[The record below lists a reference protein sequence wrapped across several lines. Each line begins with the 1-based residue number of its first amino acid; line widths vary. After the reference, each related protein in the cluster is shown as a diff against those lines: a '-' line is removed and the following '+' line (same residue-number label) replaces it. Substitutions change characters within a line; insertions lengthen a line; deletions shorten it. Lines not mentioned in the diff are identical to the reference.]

1 MYEPDVETMDR
12 EELEKL
18 QLSRLRAIVSH
29 IAGKNPKYYEKIGK
43 IRPQDI
49 KTLADLR
56 KLPFLT
62 KADLRDAYPYGLACA
77 NQSQFL
83 RMQMT
88 SGTTGAPVICPY
100 TKADIEQWKD
110 IMGRCY
116 MAATV
121 SSDDIIQITPSFGLP
136 NGGFGFHY
144 GAEAIGAF
152 YIPIGAGPTLL
163 QLKLMKELGVTVLT
177 AISTY
182 PLRMMEVAK
191 EQDFDFRRDTKLRV
205 GIFGSEMWS
214 DELRKWIEEGMGV
227 ETFDIIGMTETG
239 GVGMGIDC
247 QAHNG
252 IHIWE
257 DHYIVEIIDP
267 DTGEVLED
275 GKEEEMVITTLT
287 REALPTIRYRTGD
300 ITSIIS
306 REKCD
311 CGRTHIRVDRFKGRT
326 DDMLIYKGVNFYPSQ
341 VEKILLK
348 FDQVAHDYQII
359 LDRDEGGA
367 ETIKLVVEVT
377 SPLSEQQITRM
388 RREFSAFVGIT
399 MDLEFVKVGKLPR
412 PPGKAVR
419 VVDKR

>member
-1 MYEPDVETMDR
+1 MDR

-18 QLSRLRAIVSH
+18 QLLRLQETVSR
-29 IAGKNPKYYEKIGK
+29 IAARNPRYYEKIGK
-43 IRPQDI
+43 IPPREI
-49 KTLADLR
+49 KSLKDLE

-62 KADLRDAYPYGLACA
+62 KADLRDAYPYGLACVD
-77 NQSQFL
+77 QSEFL
-83 RMQMT
+83 RMQMS

-100 TKADIEQWKD
+100 TKADIEQWRD

-121 SSDDIIQITPSFGLP
+121 TSDDIIQITPSFGLP

-152 YIPIGAGPTLL
+152 YIPIGAGRTLL
-163 QLKLMKELGVTVLT
+163 QLKLMRELGATVLT

-191 EQDFDFRRDTKLRV
+191 EQDFDFRRDTKLRI

-214 DELRKWIEEGMGV
+214 DELRKRIEEGMGI

-247 QAHNG
+247 QVHNG

-267 DTGEVLED
+267 DTGKVLED
-275 GKEEEMVITTLT
+275 GQEGEMVITTLT

-300 ITSIIS
+300 ITSIVS

-311 CGRTHIRVDRFKGRT
+311 CGRTHIRVDRFRGRT
-326 DDMLIYKGVNFYPSQ
+326 DDMLIYKGVKFYPSQ
-341 VEKILLK
+341 IEKILLN
-348 FDQVAHDYQII
+348 FNEVAHDYQII
-359 LDRDEGGA
+359 LDC
-367 ETIKLVVEVT
+367 
-377 SPLSEQQITRM
+377 
-388 RREFSAFVGIT
+388 F
-399 MDLEFVKVGKLPR
+399 
-412 PPGKAVR
+412 
-419 VVDKR
+419 